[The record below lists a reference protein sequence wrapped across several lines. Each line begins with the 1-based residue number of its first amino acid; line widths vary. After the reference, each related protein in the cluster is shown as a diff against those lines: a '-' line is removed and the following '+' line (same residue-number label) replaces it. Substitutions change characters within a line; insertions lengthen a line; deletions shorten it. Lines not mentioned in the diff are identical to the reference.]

1 MKHGMKTLMTHDW
14 RWLLGV
20 LTLSYAVIIIALA
33 SSGMISA
40 QHLLQGLGVAA
51 LDHPFMD
58 LRGVAAWCEA
68 WSAGKDP
75 SVVET
80 WIRFPS
86 GELHHNFLMNYS
98 PLVLGL
104 GTMGAASLSS
114 ASVVGWGM
122 GLALLYGT
130 ALWILCGS
138 CSLRDALLWA
148 LLICSPLSVLVVE
161 RGNLDT
167 LIFFFLVAALMLR
180 KFPWIETLLILAAS
194 MLKFF
199 PIVALLALWKKG
211 TKGCR
216 VLVILGSLL
225 FLIFLFMM
233 RRHLLAIEGS
243 LGGQCQSAFGC
254 TTLVDVLIQH
264 GILSPAGPI
273 IAKLCSLFALIGIA
287 ASFAVGFFFH
297 RKAEGSPLSE
307 RALHSFFLGVP
318 LMLALFVLGPQM
330 DYKWIFFLLM
340 VPAEIE
346 ITRVSSD
353 LEAVAAKAWL
363 SLLTLYSYWTFF
375 SDEGSLRN
383 SLFKQL
389 LMWGIILL
397 SAFFSGRLW
406 NRRAVS

>member
-1 MKHGMKTLMTHDW
+1 MKSGLRGTLTHDG
-14 RWLLGV
+14 RWLLAL
-20 LTLSYAVIIIALA
+20 LTLSYTAIIFALPA
-33 SSGMISA
+33 SDLISA

-104 GTMGAASLSS
+104 GNLGAASLSS
-114 ASVVGWGM
+114 ASVVGWGA
-122 GLALLYGT
+122 GLALLYGA
-130 ALWILCGS
+130 ALWVLCGP

-148 LLICSPLSVLVVE
+148 LLTCSPLSVLVIE

-167 LIFFFLVAALMLR
+167 LIFFFLVAALILR
-180 KFPWIETLLILAAS
+180 KFPWIESLLILAAS
-194 MLKFF
+194 LLKFF

-211 TKGCR
+211 AKGYR
-216 VLVILGSLL
+216 LSVILGALL

-233 RRHLLAIEGS
+233 RRHLVAIGGS
-243 LGGQCQSAFGC
+243 LGGQYQSAFGC
-254 TTLVDVLIQH
+254 TTLADLMIH
-264 GILSPAGPI
+264 YGMLPPAEPM
-273 IAKLCSLFALIGIA
+273 IARVCKLFAMIGIA
-287 ASFAVGFFFH
+287 GSFAVGFCFH
-297 RKAEGSPLSE
+297 CKADRPSVSE
-307 RALHSFFLGVP
+307 RALHSFFLGAP
-318 LMLALFVLGPQM
+318 LMLTLFVLGPQM

-340 VPAEIE
+340 LPMGMEIA
-346 ITRVSSD
+346 RSSSD
-353 LEAVAAKAWL
+353 LETLAAKIWL
-363 SLLTLYSYWTFF
+363 SFLTLYSYWTFF
-375 SDEGSLRN
+375 SDENSLRN
-383 SLFKQL
+383 SLLKQL

-397 SAFFSGRLW
+397 SAFLSGRLW
-406 NRRAVS
+406 NRRTVS